1 MEKPESSR
9 RPSLARHA
17 GASAV
22 EFALLF
28 PILFAMMYSAI
39 VYSYAYVLRQSINF
53 AAQEAAEAAVDV
65 QPGIANYDEQVTT
78 TATNTANSVL
88 SWMPTSLRANIATDV
103 QFCAD
108 GGASATACTNLGPDD
123 DAVVVTV
130 NLPMTGN
137 SQLFATITLPFV
149 GTFPPLPAT
158 MSAQGVARV

>member
-1 MEKPESSR
+1 MELNKSLSR
-9 RPSLARHA
+9 QN

-28 PILFAMMYSAI
+28 PVLFAMMYSAI

-65 QPGIANYDEQVTT
+65 QPGIANYDDQVTT
-78 TATNTANSVL
+78 TAINTANSVI
-88 SWMPTSLRANIATDV
+88 SWMPNALRSSIATQV

-108 GGASATACTNLGPDD
+108 GAAGATACSSLGEDD

-130 NLPMTGN
+130 SLPMTGS
-137 SQLFATITLPFV
+137 SQMFATISLPFV

>member
-1 MEKPESSR
+1 MSPPTDHR
-9 RPSLARHA
+9 VIRPGRQS

-28 PILFAMMYSAI
+28 PVLFAMMYAAI

-65 QPGIANYDEQVTT
+65 QPGIANYDQQVTT
-78 TATNTANSVL
+78 TAINTANSVV
-88 SWMPTSLRANIATDV
+88 SWMPNALRARIATQV

-108 GGASATACTNLGPDD
+108 GTGAATACGNLGPGD

-130 NLPMTGN
+130 VLPMTGS
-137 SQLFATITLPFV
+137 SQLFARISLPFV